1 MSDNVDTGTVN
12 ALSVE
17 AVNVDTGTVN
27 ALSVGTGVVS
37 VGTGIVNALSVEAV
51 NVGTGIVN
59 ASSVGT
65 GVVSV
70 GTGVVSV
77 GTGVVSVGA
86 GVVNVGTGVVNV
98 GTGVVSVGA
107 GEIDINKIIS
117 FLKNFNYVNDVITT
131 KLCITITE
139 EQNTKL
145 TNILEYL
152 CTDIQSKLPLKNMIQ
167 QIKVIF
173 DDNKI
178 DIYDIPTI
186 IEIITN
192 FFNTNMSSVNIQNI
206 TVDDIAL
213 CIKVLLIIF
222 IETNV
227 VGNNMNI
234 ELPVILKLFDSSL
247 KLLKLHINVKNKL
260 CINFFNCCKK

>member
-1 MSDNVDTGTVN
+1 MSETV
-12 ALSVE
+12 
-17 AVNVDTGTVN
+17 
-27 ALSVGTGVVS
+27 GVV
-37 VGTGIVNALSVEAV
+37 IA
-51 NVGTGIVN
+51 
-59 ASSVGT
+59 
-65 GVVSV
+65 
-70 GTGVVSV
+70 
-77 GTGVVSVGA
+77 VGA
-86 GVVNVGTGVVNV
+86 VDAGAVVVD
-98 GTGVVSVGA
+98 VGA
-107 GEIDINKIIS
+107 VVVDVGAVVVDVGAVVVDVGAVVVDVGAVVVGSKEIDINKVIS
-117 FLKNFNYVNDVITT
+117 FLKNINYINDVITK
-131 KLCITITE
+131 KLCITISE
-139 EQNTKL
+139 EQNNKL

-186 IEIITN
+186 IEILTN

-206 TVDDIAL
+206 TVDDVAL

-234 ELPVILKLFDSSL
+234 ELNVILKLFDSSL

-260 CINFFNCCKK
+260 CINIFNCCKK

>member
-1 MSDNVDTGTVN
+1 MSEVVGVVVAAGAVVVDVG
-12 ALSVE
+12 
-17 AVNVDTGTVN
+17 AVVVD
-27 ALSVGTGVVS
+27 VGTGA
-37 VGTGIVNALSVEAV
+37 VGSK
-51 NVGTGIVN
+51 
-59 ASSVGT
+59 
-65 GVVSV
+65 
-70 GTGVVSV
+70 
-77 GTGVVSVGA
+77 
-86 GVVNVGTGVVNV
+86 
-98 GTGVVSVGA
+98 
-107 GEIDINKIIS
+107 EIDINKVIS
-117 FLKNFNYVNDVITT
+117 FLKNINYVNDVITK
-131 KLCITITE
+131 KLCITISE
-139 EQNTKL
+139 EQNNKL

-186 IEIITN
+186 IEIITT
-192 FFNTNMSSVNIQNI
+192 FFNTNMSSVNVQNI

-222 IETNV
+222 IETNI

>member
-1 MSDNVDTGTVN
+1 MSEVVGVVVAAGAVVVDVG
-12 ALSVE
+12 
-17 AVNVDTGTVN
+17 AVVVDVGAVVVDVG
-27 ALSVGTGVVS
+27 AVVVDVGAVVVDVGAVVVDVGAVVVDVGTGA
-37 VGTGIVNALSVEAV
+37 VGSK
-51 NVGTGIVN
+51 
-59 ASSVGT
+59 
-65 GVVSV
+65 
-70 GTGVVSV
+70 
-77 GTGVVSVGA
+77 
-86 GVVNVGTGVVNV
+86 
-98 GTGVVSVGA
+98 
-107 GEIDINKIIS
+107 EIDINKVIS
-117 FLKNFNYVNDVITT
+117 FLKNINYVNDVITK
-131 KLCITITE
+131 KLCITISE
-139 EQNTKL
+139 EQNNKL

-186 IEIITN
+186 IEIITT
-192 FFNTNMSSVNIQNI
+192 FFNTNMSSVNVQNI

-222 IETNV
+222 IETNI

>member
-1 MSDNVDTGTVN
+1 MSETVGPVAVAAAAAAAVVVAPEAAAMVVAPEAAAMVVDVGAMV
-12 ALSVE
+12 VDVG
-17 AVNVDTGTVN
+17 AVVVDVGAVVVG
-27 ALSVGTGVVS
+27 AVGAVVVDVGAVGTGA
-37 VGTGIVNALSVEAV
+37 VGSK
-51 NVGTGIVN
+51 
-59 ASSVGT
+59 
-65 GVVSV
+65 
-70 GTGVVSV
+70 
-77 GTGVVSVGA
+77 
-86 GVVNVGTGVVNV
+86 
-98 GTGVVSVGA
+98 
-107 GEIDINKIIS
+107 EIDINKVIS
-117 FLKNFNYVNDVITT
+117 FLKNINYVNDVITK
-131 KLCITITE
+131 KLCITISE
-139 EQNTKL
+139 EQNNKL

-186 IEIITN
+186 IEILTN

-206 TVDDIAL
+206 TVDDVAL

-234 ELPVILKLFDSSL
+234 ELNVILKLFDSSL

-260 CINFFNCCKK
+260 CINIFNCCKK

>member
-1 MSDNVDTGTVN
+1 MSDNVSVVAVDVETVN
-12 ALSVE
+12 AGVGSVNVDVETVNAGVGSVNAGVGSVNAGVGSVNALGVEAVNVSVE
-17 AVNVDTGTVN
+17 AVNVSVGSVN
-27 ALSVGTGVVS
+27 AL
-37 VGTGIVNALSVEAV
+37 GI
-51 NVGTGIVN
+51 
-59 ASSVGT
+59 
-65 GVVSV
+65 
-70 GTGVVSV
+70 
-77 GTGVVSVGA
+77 
-86 GVVNVGTGVVNV
+86 
-98 GTGVVSVGA
+98 
-107 GEIDINKIIS
+107 GEIDINKVIS
-117 FLKNFNYVNDVITT
+117 FLKNFNYVNDVITK

-152 CTDIQSKLPLKNMIQ
+152 CTDIHSKLPLKNMIQ

-186 IEIITN
+186 IEIITT
-192 FFNTNMSSVNIQNI
+192 FFNTNMSSVNVQNI

-234 ELPVILKLFDSSL
+234 DLSVILKLFDSSL

>member
-1 MSDNVDTGTVN
+1 MSEAIGTV
-12 ALSVE
+12 
-17 AVNVDTGTVN
+17 AVAVPGPVAVAVDVGAVAVGAVAVAVDVGTV
-27 ALSVGTGVVS
+27 
-37 VGTGIVNALSVEAV
+37 AV
-51 NVGTGIVN
+51 D
-59 ASSVGT
+59 
-65 GVVSV
+65 
-70 GTGVVSV
+70 
-77 GTGVVSVGA
+77 VGA
-86 GVVNVGTGVVNV
+86 VAVAVD
-98 GTGVVSVGA
+98 VGA
-107 GEIDINKIIS
+107 VAVDVGAVAVAVDVRAVAVDAGAVGSGEIDINKIIS
-117 FLKNFNYVNDVITT
+117 FLKNLNYVNDIITK
-131 KLCITITE
+131 KLCITISE
-139 EQNTKL
+139 EQNNKL

-178 DIYDIPTI
+178 DIYYIPTM

-206 TVDDIAL
+206 TVDDVAL

-247 KLLKLHINVKNKL
+247 KLLKLHINIKNKL
-260 CINFFNCCKK
+260 CINFFNCFKK

>member
-1 MSDNVDTGTVN
+1 MSDNVG
-12 ALSVE
+12 VE
-17 AVNVDTGTVN
+17 AINV
-27 ALSVGTGVVS
+27 GVEM
-37 VGTGIVNALSVEAV
+37 INRDADAV
-51 NVGTGIVN
+51 NVGVGSVN
-59 ASSVGT
+59 AGIESVNAGIE
-65 GVVSV
+65 SV
-70 GTGVVSV
+70 N
-77 GTGVVSVGA
+77 A
-86 GVVNVGTGVVNV
+86 GV
-98 GTGVVSVGA
+98 
-107 GEIDINKIIS
+107 GEIDINKVIS
-117 FLKNFNYVNDVITT
+117 FLKNFNYVNDVITK
-131 KLCITITE
+131 KLFLTITE

-167 QIKVIF
+167 QIKAIF

-192 FFNTNMSSVNIQNI
+192 FFNTNMSSVNVQNI

>member
-1 MSDNVDTGTVN
+1 MSETV
-12 ALSVE
+12 
-17 AVNVDTGTVN
+17 
-27 ALSVGTGVVS
+27 GVV
-37 VGTGIVNALSVEAV
+37 IA
-51 NVGTGIVN
+51 
-59 ASSVGT
+59 
-65 GVVSV
+65 
-70 GTGVVSV
+70 
-77 GTGVVSVGA
+77 VGA
-86 GVVNVGTGVVNV
+86 VDAGAVVVD
-98 GTGVVSVGA
+98 VGA
-107 GEIDINKIIS
+107 VVVDVGAVVVDVGAVVVDVGAVVVDVGAVVVGSKEIDINKVIS
-117 FLKNFNYVNDVITT
+117 FLKNINYINDVITK
-131 KLCITITE
+131 KLCITISE
-139 EQNTKL
+139 EQNNKL

-186 IEIITN
+186 IEIITT
-192 FFNTNMSSVNIQNI
+192 FFNTNISSVNIQNI
-206 TVDDIAL
+206 TVDDVAL

-234 ELPVILKLFDSSL
+234 ELNVILKLFDSSL

-260 CINFFNCCKK
+260 CINIFNCCKK